1 MSTVRSLYS
10 DTLLKLS
17 YQSGQYSIDMSKAF
31 DTIKRRKIL
40 EILQTTGCSSDHTR
54 IVRFLISNRKLKVNI
69 NKSSSNWFDTT
80 LGSFQG
86 DSRSGALFI
95 TLAGALND
103 VRQQAARPD
112 PPISPSSLPLESAY
126 ADDVDFLDEDS
137 ESLSRLIP
145 LTSRVLKD
153 WNLFVNEGKTENTH
167 IYMASN
173 TEVN

>member
-1 MSTVRSLYS
+1 MNVKQGLHLSTVRSLYS

-95 TLAGALND
+95 TTLAGALND

-112 PPISPSSLPLESAY
+112 PQNKGIN
-126 ADDVDFLDEDS
+126 V
-137 ESLSRLIP
+137 
-145 LTSRVLKD
+145 
-153 WNLFVNEGKTENTH
+153 W
-167 IYMASN
+167 
-173 TEVN
+173 